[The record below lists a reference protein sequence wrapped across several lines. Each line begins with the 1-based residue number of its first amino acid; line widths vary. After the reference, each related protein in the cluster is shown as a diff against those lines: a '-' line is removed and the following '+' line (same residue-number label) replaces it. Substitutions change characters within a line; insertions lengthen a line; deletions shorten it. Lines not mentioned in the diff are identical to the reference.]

1 MTENN
6 FEDDDLFDS
15 RREYKNEYSTFIEEL

>member
-6 FEDDDLFDS
+6 FDEDDLFES
-15 RREYKNEYSTFIEEL
+15 RRDDKNEYSTFIEEL